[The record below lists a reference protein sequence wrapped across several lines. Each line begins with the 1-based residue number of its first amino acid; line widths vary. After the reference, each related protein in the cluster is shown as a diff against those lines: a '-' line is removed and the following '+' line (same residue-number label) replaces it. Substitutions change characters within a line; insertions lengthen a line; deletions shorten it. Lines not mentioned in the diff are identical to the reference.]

1 MFCKIYT
8 PHIALKEYINNFMVY
23 DLSTDLTIPQPVH
36 PVPPLPE
43 NYIYIYIYDSPE
55 VIFPNLNIK
64 EKLPLGIV
72 IGQQT
77 HLIQL
82 KMPVHNVC
90 VRVAFQPGGLFRLL
104 GIPLNKYFLNMA
116 IDCNELFK
124 NDINIIR
131 EQLQEVSE
139 LEKMAPIV
147 ENYFLK
153 KLAYLKSK
161 LPIDRVLPIIIA
173 KNGLMTI
180 EEIAHDACVSFR
192 QLERQFHQRVGV
204 SPKFFLRLIR
214 FANAWMLKEH
224 KPTASW
230 AYIAYHCGYFDQMH
244 LIKDFK
250 EFAGVSPSLIETE
263 LIQSAHFQ
271 KTGLEFPSV

>member
-1 MFCKIYT
+1 
-8 PHIALKEYINNFMVY
+8 
-23 DLSTDLTIPQPVH
+23 
-36 PVPPLPE
+36 
-43 NYIYIYIYDSPE
+43 
-55 VIFPNLNIK
+55 
-64 EKLPLGIV
+64 
-72 IGQQT
+72 
-77 HLIQL
+77 
-82 KMPVHNVC
+82 
-90 VRVAFQPGGLFRLL
+90 
-104 GIPLNKYFLNMA
+104 
-116 IDCNELFK
+116 
-124 NDINIIR
+124 
-131 EQLQEVSE
+131 
-139 LEKMAPIV
+139 MAPIV